1 VAGWRARCCELM
13 PSRGGGE
20 GSGAAKTST
29 GLTMRAGRG
38 DFSSRR
44 DSPTFDEPRFFVAID
59 REEFRVPA
67 RSSVLPPRPPHG
79 EEMAATRE
87 GTGEGRG
94 TKIVAGCRWQKKP
107 PMPGGG
113 CDPGRRK
120 PLSPRMISEKLRS
133 GRQKIRLRASSLPIG
148 AFCLR

>member
-1 VAGWRARCCELM
+1 MSADEGRSGGAAGWRARCCELM
-13 PSRGGGE
+13 PSRGRAGGRRGRGREGGGE

-44 DSPTFDEPRFFVAID
+44 DSPTFDEPRFFLAID

-79 EEMAATRE
+79 EEMAATRW
-87 GTGEGRG
+87 TGEGRG

-113 CDPGRRK
+113 CDPADGNRSRR
-120 PLSPRMISEKLRS
+120 
-133 GRQKIRLRASSLPIG
+133 G
-148 AFCLR
+148 